1 MKAILAQMVSCCV
14 YDKPH
19 KSYQHMH
26 GNILYMFY
34 FWADPVVRL
43 LLLKSYMIR
52 QLAIDWLFISNHV
65 SLLNNQLVY

>member
-52 QLAIDWLFISNHV
+52 QLAID
-65 SLLNNQLVY
+65 